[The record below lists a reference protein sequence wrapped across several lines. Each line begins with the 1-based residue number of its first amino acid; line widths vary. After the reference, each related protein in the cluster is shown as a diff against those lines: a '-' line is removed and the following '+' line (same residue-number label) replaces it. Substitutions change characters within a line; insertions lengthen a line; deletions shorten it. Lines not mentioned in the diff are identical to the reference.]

1 MIHLSVACIHSYSLQ
16 ACNSCSKLDGRAWM
30 LLNKEWQLNG
40 DLTCN
45 RKLLSRCIILT
56 VLSDKEGIQEGGAAL
71 ARSATAL
78 KVWNFSFR
86 FELY

>member
-30 LLNKEWQLNG
+30 LLSKEWQLNG

-45 RKLLSRCIILT
+45 RELLSRCIML
-56 VLSDKEGIQEGGAAL
+56 EGGAAL

-86 FELY
+86 FDK